1 MTGKIAAIVVAAG
14 TGERAGREGVLPKQF
29 REVGGR
35 PMLAL
40 AVEGLLAVPEVSQL
54 LVVIHPSHRALYSDL
69 RLKDDRL
76 LPPVTGGPSRQASV
90 LAGLNA
96 LEQSAPD
103 LVLIHDAAR
112 PYADPA
118 LVARVIAAASEAGGA
133 IPALPVADTV
143 KIAPD
148 GTLVQ
153 STPNRAALFAAQT
166 PQGFRYGP
174 ILDAHRKAAAEAA
187 DKFTDDASIAEWA
200 GMQVSIVEGDRRN
213 VKLTFAEDFAAAPE
227 PARRETRTG
236 TGYDVHAFGPG
247 DQVMLGGIAIPHDNA
262 LLGHSDSD
270 VALHAITDALLGA
283 LADGDIGR
291 HFPPSDP
298 QWKDADSS
306 IFLEY
311 AAKRVAAR
319 GGRIL
324 NLDVTLICEAP
335 KIAPHA
341 DAMRARIA
349 AIAGIA
355 QGRVSVKATTTE
367 ELGFTGRRE
376 GIAAQAIATI
386 ELPADA

>member
-14 TGERAGREGVLPKQF
+14 KGERAGREGALPKQY
-29 REVGGR
+29 REIGGR

-40 AVEGLLAVPEVSQL
+40 AVEGLLAVPEVARL
-54 LVVIHPSHRALYSDL
+54 VVVIHASHRALYSDL
-69 RLKDDRL
+69 KLKDERL
-76 LPPVTGGPSRQASV
+76 QAPVTGGPTRQASV
-90 LAGLNA
+90 LAGLHA
-96 LEQSAPD
+96 LEQFAPD

-118 LVARVIAAASEAGGA
+118 LIGRVIAAASEAGGA
-133 IPALPVADTV
+133 IPALPIADTV
-143 KIAPD
+143 KFAPE
-148 GTLVQ
+148 GRLVQ
-153 STPNRAALFAAQT
+153 STPDRASLFTAQT
-166 PQGFRYGP
+166 PQAFSFRP

-200 GMQVSIVEGDRRN
+200 GMEVRIVEGDRRN
-213 VKLTFAEDFAAAPE
+213 AKITFAEDFAAPAD
-227 PARRETRTG
+227 ARRETRTG

-247 DQVMLGGIAIPHDNA
+247 DQVMLGGVAIPHDNA

-298 QWKDADSS
+298 KWKGADSAV
-306 IFLEY
+306 FLDH
-311 AAKRVAAR
+311 AAKRVHAR

-324 NLDVTLICEAP
+324 NLDVTIICEAP

-341 DAMRARIA
+341 DAMRER
-349 AIAGIA
+349 IAGIA
-355 QGRVSVKATTTE
+355 GIALARVSIKATTTE